1 MQRTISMATN
11 IRETETEDGWP
22 TTKRSSPLGPRNHV
36 TLIEIGALASIMFLL
51 WSQMRLLLQNLVFIA
66 NRADP
71 SAKQHTARQK
81 NLKMD
86 RRKRHS
92 ADYKK
97 LLIMNLFMIHSD
109 MNRFEISKRKFC
121 TNSCRDEFRNFEF
134 TWAVAFTC
142 ASFSHLLSTRSDLSS
157 RQSDRATLSW
167 NFVDCAVWVIDL
179 FSPTMTIETT

>member
-1 MQRTISMATN
+1 MQRTVSMATN

-36 TLIEIGALASIMFLL
+36 TLIEVGALASIMFLL

-71 SAKQHTARQK
+71 SAKQHAARQK
-81 NLKMD
+81 NLKMN

-92 ADYKK
+92 AEYKK
-97 LLIMNLFMIHSD
+97 LLIMIHSD
-109 MNRFEISKRKFC
+109 MNRFDISKRKFC